1 MSSGVVLLLLR
12 WIVDEEGYRKESRVE
27 ESGSG

>member
-12 WIVDEEGYRKESRVE
+12 WIVDEEGHRKESRVE
-27 ESGSG
+27 ESGLG